1 LTDDRLWVEK
11 YRPKS
16 VSEIV
21 GNEEAKTT
29 FTNWLEKGKKRKKKA
44 VLLYGPAGVGKTALV
59 NAASNQFGF
68 TIIEMNASD
77 TRTEKAINKVG
88 KPATSYVSLDRF
100 SVETKGNILFLD
112 EVDGV
117 FGQQD
122 RGGIGA
128 IVKIVKES
136 LVPVVMAAN
145 NTDLQKL
152 KPLKRVCLLIRFH
165 PVRIPLII
173 TTLRKICLKENI
185 EAEFEALEKIAC
197 NSRGDMRSAI
207 NDLQSSAAGK
217 EILRVQDTVL
227 LKSRNKDVG
236 MDDLLRGVFSAES
249 VGEAAALINQS
260 NVDYDVFMLSV
271 SDNLPLRYT
280 DPVDLAVAY
289 DIVSR
294 ADVFRGRVG
303 TENWRLLKYFF
314 NLLAEAVT
322 VSPKSFKP
330 FNFIFPPMRIMTLFW
345 TKSKRAKLDV
355 ICGKIA
361 SKCHVSR
368 TTAKNDM
375 VPFIKL
381 MIETEKSTPLINWL
395 KLEPEEVTYLTN
407 MKKL

>member
-1 LTDDRLWVEK
+1 MTDNRLWVEK
-11 YRPKS
+11 YRPKDI
-16 VSEIV
+16 SEII
-21 GNEEAKTT
+21 GNEAAKTT

-44 VLLYGPAGVGKTALV
+44 VLLHGPAGVGKTALV

-88 KPATSYVSLDRF
+88 KPATSYAALDQF
-100 SVETKGNILFLD
+100 SAETKGNILFLD

-145 NTDLQKL
+145 DTDLKKL
-152 KPLKRVCLLIRFH
+152 KPLKKVCLLIRFQ
-165 PVRIPLII
+165 PIRIPLII
-173 TTLRKICLKENI
+173 TMLRKICLKENI
-185 EAEFEALEKIAC
+185 EAEFEALERIAC
-197 NSRGDMRSAI
+197 NSQGDMRSAI
-207 NDLQSSAAGK
+207 NDLQSAAAGK
-217 EILRVQDTVL
+217 NILSVQDTAFL
-227 LKSRNKDVG
+227 NFRNKDVG
-236 MDDLLRGVFSAES
+236 IYETLKGVFSAES
-249 VGEAAALINQS
+249 VKEAAALINQS
-260 NVDYDVFMLSV
+260 SVDYDEFLLSV
-271 SDNLPLRYT
+271 SDNLPFRYSDST
-280 DPVDLAVAY
+280 ELAVAY

-330 FNFIFPPMRIMTLFW
+330 FKFVFPPIRIMTLFW
-345 TKSKRAKLDV
+345 TKPKRAKLES
-355 ICGKIA
+355 ICAKIA
-361 SKCHVSR
+361 LKCHISQ
-368 TTAKNDM
+368 TTAKND
-375 VPFIKL
+375 VIPFIKTI
-381 MIETEKSTPLINWL
+381 MEKEKATPIINWL
-395 KLEPEEVTYLTN
+395 KLGSDEVEYLTN

>member
-29 FTNWLEKGKKRKKKA
+29 FINWLEKGKKRKKKA

-88 KPATSYVSLDRF
+88 KPATSYVSLDSF

-145 NTDLQKL
+145 DTDLQKL
-152 KPLKRVCLLIRFH
+152 KPLKKVCLLIRFH

-173 TTLRKICLKENI
+173 TMLRKICLKENI
-185 EAEFEALEKIAC
+185 EAEFEALERIAC

-207 NDLQSSAAGK
+207 NDLQSVAAGK
-217 EILRVQDTVL
+217 EILRVHDTIL

-249 VGEAAALINQS
+249 VGEAATLINQS
-260 NVDYDVFMLSV
+260 NVDYDEFLLSV

-280 DPVDLAVAY
+280 APVDLAVAY

-345 TKSKRAKLDV
+345 TKPKRAKLES
-355 ICGKIA
+355 ICTKIA
-361 SKCHVSR
+361 LKCHVSQ

-381 MIETEKSTPLINWL
+381 IIDKEKSTPIINWL
-395 KLEPEEVTYLTN
+395 KLESDEVEYLTN

>member
-1 LTDDRLWVEK
+1 LWVEK

-16 VSEIV
+16 MSEII

-29 FTNWLEKGKKRKKKA
+29 FTHWLEKGKERKKKA

-88 KPATSYVSLDRF
+88 KPATSYVALDRF
-100 SVETKGNILFLD
+100 SAETKGNILFLD

-145 NTDLQKL
+145 NTDLKKL
-152 KPLKRVCLLIRFH
+152 TPLKNVCLLVRFQ
-165 PVRIPLII
+165 PIRIPLII
-173 TTLRKICLKENI
+173 TMLRRICLKENI
-185 EAEFEALEKIAC
+185 EAEFEALERIAC
-197 NSRGDMRSAI
+197 NSQGDVRSAI
-207 NDLQSSAAGK
+207 NDLQSASAGK
-217 EILRVQDTVL
+217 KILRVQDTVFL
-227 LKSRNKDVG
+227 NFRNKDVG
-236 MDDLLRGVFSAES
+236 IYEILKGVFSAES
-249 VGEAAALINQS
+249 VKEAATLINQS
-260 NVDYDVFMLSV
+260 NVDYDEFLLSV
-271 SDNLPLRYT
+271 SDNLPFRYT
-280 DPVDLAVAY
+280 DPIELAIAY

-314 NLLAEAVT
+314 NLLSEAVT

-330 FNFIFPPMRIMTLFW
+330 FNFTFPPIRIMTLFW
-345 TKSKRAKLDV
+345 TKHKRVKLES
-355 ICGKIA
+355 ICAKIA
-361 SKCHVSR
+361 LKCHISR

-375 VPFIKL
+375 IPFIKII
-381 MIETEKSTPLINWL
+381 IEKEKSTPILNWL
-395 KLEPEEVTYLTN
+395 KLESDEVEYLTN